1 MPADARALLRADA
14 RALRDELAAARRRG
28 LHSSKETQAHIAESL
43 STLDEALKAPL
54 HAARRLKRAAQWTGA
69 AREAR

>member
-14 RALRDELAAARRRG
+14 KALRGEIAAAQAKPG
-28 LHSSKETQAHIAESL
+28 YSLEAKAHLAETL

-54 HAARRLKRAAQWTGA
+54 VRQGV
-69 AREAR
+69 